1 MIKKFS
7 LILLLGL
14 SVSFLFSDITAQE
27 TLKDTSAQKAGE
39 ELDIKE
45 LILEHLADTYEW
57 HLFTW
62 NEQSYT
68 RSEERRVGKV

>member
-7 LILLLGL
+7 LILLLAL

-27 TLKDTSAQKAGE
+27 TLKDISAQKAGE

-62 NEQSYT
+62 NEIGRASC
-68 RSEERRVGKV
+68 RERV